1 MTTKETVFCQLAS
14 TIASAHQLHYDLT
27 KDMPMDDITKLQYE
41 ILEFLSVKQPMTVS
55 QISECKGIS
64 MPNMSREIRKL
75 TEKGLCEKI
84 GNPEDR
90 RKQFIRLSEA
100 GEDRVAV
107 AFAHMRKLFM
117 RRVED
122 ISDTDLSKISEAMGL
137 LESTIFRPDHS

>member
-1 MTTKETVFCQLAS
+1 MVSKETVFQQLAS
-14 TIASAHQLHYDLT
+14 IIASAHQLHYDLT
-27 KDMPMDDITKLQYE
+27 KDMPMDDITPLQYE
-41 ILEFLSVKQPMTVS
+41 ILEFLFVKQPMTLS

-100 GEDRVAV
+100 GEGRIAE

-117 RRVED
+117 RMVED
-122 ISDTDLSKISEAMGL
+122 ISDTELAKISEAMEL
-137 LESTIFRPDHS
+137 LGYTIFRPGQG